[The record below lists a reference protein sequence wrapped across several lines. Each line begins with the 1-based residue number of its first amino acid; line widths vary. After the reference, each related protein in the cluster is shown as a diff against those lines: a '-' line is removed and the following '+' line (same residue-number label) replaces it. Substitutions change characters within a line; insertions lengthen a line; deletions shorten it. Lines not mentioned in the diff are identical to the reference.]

1 MAKSS
6 SFNFKIRSA
15 AWEFK
20 AKRGE
25 FYLDIA
31 SVMEASPGEAVT
43 KILQR
48 YADRYPKEPLGIL
61 SRHWLDRF
69 QDVGTFSES
78 MRGTIPT
85 EDLAVL
91 SASESAGDLRVGLE
105 SLGRNLASLNA
116 TKSEITKTMV
126 SAVMLILFL
135 HIFLGIEAFLVMP
148 KLQSA
153 MKGTVDIT
161 NLGKS
166 GALFFGAATVIRNWW
181 WAWALFLGGAIT
193 LVSWALKNYV
203 GRSRKWLDAH
213 FLPFQMARDFNA
225 ASFFSTVGAIT
236 GSKGAQVVQLN
247 DALSELGQHA
257 YPWLKWQIKQIQ
269 ENLQQRPNSKGE
281 IFDTGIANKRTY
293 YRILDIADHSEMSE
307 MLKKVGDIIL
317 KSAPEEIKA
326 KATVVRFALMA
337 ICLTTMIGIYG
348 GTYSLI
354 DAFKAASQM
363 KAMQ

>member
-6 SFNFKIRSA
+6 SFSFKIRSA

-20 AKRGE
+20 SKRGN

-48 YADRYPKEPLGIL
+48 YADRYSKEPLGIL

-78 MRGTIPT
+78 LRGTIPT

-105 SLGRNLASLNA
+105 ALGRNLASLSA

-126 SAVMLILFL
+126 SAVMLVLFL
-135 HIFLGIEAFLVMP
+135 HIFLGIEAFMVMP
-148 KLQSA
+148 KLQAA
-153 MKGTVDIT
+153 MKGTADVSQ
-161 NLGKS
+161 LGKS
-166 GALFFGAATVIRNWW
+166 ASVFFGGAELIRNWW
-181 WAWALFLGGAIT
+181 WAWALFVGGALA

-203 GRSRKWLDAH
+203 GRGRKWLDAH

-236 GSKGAQVVQLN
+236 GAKGAQVVQLN
-247 DALSELGQHA
+247 DALSEIGQHA
-257 YPWLKWQIKQIQ
+257 YPWLKWQIKQVQ

-281 IFDTGIANKRTY
+281 IFDTGIANRRTY
-293 YRILDIADHSEMSE
+293 YRILDIADHSEMSA

-326 KATVVRFALMA
+326 KATIVRFVLMA

-348 GTYSLI
+348 GTYGLI
-354 DAFKAASQM
+354 DSFKAASQM
-363 KAMQ
+363 KAMR